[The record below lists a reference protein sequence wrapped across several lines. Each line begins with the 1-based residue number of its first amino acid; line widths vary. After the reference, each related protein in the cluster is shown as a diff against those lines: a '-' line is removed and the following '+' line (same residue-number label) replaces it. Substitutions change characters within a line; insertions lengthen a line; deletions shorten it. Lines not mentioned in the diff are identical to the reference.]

1 MVGVGKGME
10 KAKADAGDL
19 MTPLR
24 LEEVYFG
31 VFLESGLL
39 ENDQQPAFGLCSPWS
54 NESDHVF
61 ILFHLRSGRKLSL
74 SVCAVSTD
82 QRLGVKG
89 TSIHLMSS
97 LMSAGHVDV
106 TLPLRVVSQIWD
118 EARWNFRIDTIKKHI
133 KTYMIWRMKPCHI
146 SIHASRFTIG
156 KRPAVS
162 AVVLAQRFFQG
173 IQRCQALSWNAS
185 LCAATS
191 GQLISAGVPFPSTPS
206 ASFVWMVL
214 SFKTFSDFH
223 CRCRCRDILIVH
235 ETWRNTV
242 KTSSAIHWL
251 RLLFCNDGRQL
262 GPEQGSLLSSK
273 VTYVVLID
281 WYGYLLGGI
290 SAQLL
295 DLWADRWW
303 TQRFI
308 SRVVKGG
315 LMVVASRCRCVLQ
328 IICCFLL
335 AASVFSPGRICC
347 RFTMLLHH
355 GS

>member
-1 MVGVGKGME
+1 MCCTKELCSRSEWHGRSRKSME
-10 KAKADAGDL
+10 KADRL
-19 MTPLR
+19 MMVILWHLFDWR
-24 LEEVYFG
+24 KFI
-31 VFLESGLL
+31 FWRFFRKWA

-97 LMSAGHVDV
+97 LMSAGDVDV

-118 EARWNFRIDTIKKHI
+118 EARWKFQNWYDK
-133 KTYMIWRMKPCHI
+133 KTYKNVHDMQNETMSHQHPRQPFHHRKKACCICCSSLRD
-146 SIHASRFTIG
+146 SFR
-156 KRPAVS
+156 
-162 AVVLAQRFFQG
+162 G

-191 GQLISAGVPFPSTPS
+191 GQPISAGVPFPSTPS
-206 ASFVWMVL
+206 ASFVWMVW
-214 SFKTFSDFH
+214 SFKTLSDFH

-251 RLLFCNDGRQL
+251 WLLFCNDGRQL

-281 WYGYLLGGI
+281 MDTFLGE
-290 SAQLL
+290 
-295 DLWADRWW
+295 
-303 TQRFI
+303 
-308 SRVVKGG
+308 
-315 LMVVASRCRCVLQ
+315 
-328 IICCFLL
+328 
-335 AASVFSPGRICC
+335 SVHNFYPLVI
-347 RFTMLLHH
+347 
-355 GS
+355 